1 MVDLKKNLYPY
12 TSCAQ
17 RSQGSFSNGDTV
29 FKRTDWSVGHD
40 FIPVHLYLLLFFNIN
55 AHSKPG

>member
-1 MVDLKKNLYPY
+1 MVDLNKNLYPY

-40 FIPVHLYLLLFFNIN
+40 FIPVHLYLMLFF
-55 AHSKPG
+55 